1 MTTLPVC
8 RALRG
13 NIPKGSMRSA
23 DDIKTVMP
31 STRPLLKWREQ
42 QRATLSVD
50 LVYQGKKKDT
60 NTRLKTHLL
69 PFDLKK
75 HSVVV
80 KFMFYNVRQK
90 KLITLIETGYCKDN
104 CNTFEPIKSHI

>member
-1 MTTLPVC
+1 MTTLSVC

-31 STRPLLKWREQ
+31 STRPLLKWQERR
-42 QRATLSVD
+42 RATLSVD
-50 LVYQGKKKDT
+50 LVYQGKKKKKDT

-69 PFDLKK
+69 PINLKK

-80 KFMFYNVRQK
+80 RK
-90 KLITLIETGYCKDN
+90 KLLFLIT
-104 CNTFEPIKSHI
+104 